1 MPWHDPEV
9 VIKFFNDFKT
19 VFPLL
24 SLGTLKTN
32 VKQCDELII
41 FRSNNI
47 SPPPPNARKSAI
59 VGCYW
64 LKSEAKIFGSITTAY
79 LFL

>member
-1 MPWHDPEV
+1 MPWHDPGA

-32 VKQCDELII
+32 VKQCDE
-41 FRSNNI
+41 
-47 SPPPPNARKSAI
+47 
-59 VGCYW
+59 
-64 LKSEAKIFGSITTAY
+64 
-79 LFL
+79 